1 MKSCAYGIS
10 ARAYVKRV
18 AGPLPGRSSELARFL
33 TSKSGLTKPIRVD
46 ELLGAIDEALALAA
60 AGTPAKNGGAPRGHL
75 D

>member
-1 MKSCAYGIS
+1 
-10 ARAYVKRV
+10 
-18 AGPLPGRSSELARFL
+18 LARFL